1 LGARNPKSISARKE
15 NVPMSEIDETI
26 SEVVEKAKET
36 SDPLNSVVAIL
47 VALIAT
53 FMALCNIKDG
63 NIVQAM
69 SQEQAKA
76 VDQWSYFQ
84 AKGTKQNLAESV
96 LDQLLL
102 QKQMSANLSAPAAAL
117 LDKEIA
123 TYTQNVKKYVKE
135 KEDIKKQAEGAQ
147 TEYDRLNVHDDQF
160 DMSEAA
166 LSIAIA
172 LLGVSAL
179 TRKKWLVGVAV
190 LFAAFGVVMGI
201 AGFLGWN
208 LHPDAFAKFLS

>member
-1 LGARNPKSISARKE
+1 
-15 NVPMSEIDETI
+15 MSEIDETI
-26 SEVVEKAKET
+26 SEAVEKAKES

-63 NIVQAM
+63 NIVQSM

-76 VDQWSYFQ
+76 VDFWSYYQ

-96 LDQLLL
+96 LDQLTL
-102 QKQMSANLSAPAAAL
+102 QKQMSPGLAGPAAAL

-123 TYTQNVKKYVKE
+123 TYAQNVKKYVKE
-135 KEDIKKQAEGAQ
+135 KEDIKKQAEEAQ
-147 TEYDRLNVHDDQF
+147 KEYDRLNVHDDQF
-160 DMSEAA
+160 DMSEAC

-190 LFAAFGVVMGI
+190 LFAAFGVLMGVS
-201 AGFLGWN
+201 GFLGWN